1 MIMQLSPQ
9 EGRELIAK
17 GNVVIID
24 VRDPE
29 SYQVGHID
37 GAIQLSI
44 VDLRE
49 FCATTNKN
57 QPILVYCYH
66 GISSQSVAQH
76 LQDQGFLVVYS
87 LSGGF
92 EKWQAHHHPAA
103 EDQQE

>member
-1 MIMQLSPQ
+1 MIKQLSVQ

-24 VRDPE
+24 VRDDD
-29 SYQVGHID
+29 SYRLGHIE
-37 GAIQLSI
+37 GAVQLSI
-44 VDLRE
+44 ADMRE
-49 FCATTNKN
+49 FCFTTPKN

-92 EKWQAHHHPAA
+92 EKWQAHHHPTS
-103 EDQQE
+103 DQQQE